1 MERALPEAPRLAARS
16 FRPHDAKEFNDPRFQ
31 AGTAPCSRLPRLD
44 PIPTV
49 DDRPGGPPTAL
60 GCSRGFQSPCQD
72 VGKPALGASAIDEI
86 CEHTARSRIPVDFA
100 SEAWRLEAVSV
111 FSARPLPPLARSLRP
126 SPGVARRA
134 IASFYSGG
142 WGLRPMPIVSL
153 GGVAQS
159 GCPVARRPNL
169 VGQLHPRER
178 RRFDGRLSSPGG
190 SFREVETSRRL
201 DLRAEEP
208 HLSTPAK
215 EKRVAAPRRLPLSY
229 RLRPEPRATE

>member
-16 FRPHDAKEFNDPRFQ
+16 FRPHDAKELNDPRFQ
-31 AGTAPCSRLPRLD
+31 AGTAPCSRLPRFD

-49 DDRPGGPPTAL
+49 VDRPGGPPAAL
-60 GCSRGFQSPCQD
+60 GWSRGLWSPCQD
-72 VGKPALGASAIDEI
+72 FEDQLLAFLQSM
-86 CEHTARSRIPVDFA
+86 RFA
-100 SEAWRLEAVSV
+100 STPHDRASPWTSRRRPWRLEAVSV

-134 IASFYSGG
+134 IASFCSGG

-153 GGVAQS
+153 GGVARS

-178 RRFDGRLSSPGG
+178 RRFDGRPSSPGG
-190 SFREVETSRRL
+190 SLREVETSRRL

-208 HLSTPAK
+208 HLATPAK
-215 EKRVAAPRRLPLSY
+215 E
-229 RLRPEPRATE
+229 